1 LKSSARAN
9 WDKSDKAKNTAKQ
22 VLAKVL
28 ELIFMKIFLEA
39 GL

>member
-1 LKSSARAN
+1 
-9 WDKSDKAKNTAKQ
+9 

-39 GL
+39 GLWIIANRK